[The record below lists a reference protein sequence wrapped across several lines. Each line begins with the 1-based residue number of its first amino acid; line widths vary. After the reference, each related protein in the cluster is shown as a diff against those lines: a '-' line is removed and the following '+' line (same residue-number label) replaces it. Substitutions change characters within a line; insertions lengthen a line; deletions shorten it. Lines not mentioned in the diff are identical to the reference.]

1 MVVGTHPHSLARVNF
16 IQHISRMVKG
26 LHLLGPIT
34 GFFIVVYVLR
44 VLLSKREGFF
54 DAQTDF
60 LVWVRTN
67 VSPLNAV
74 RDITDVDSVDYKV
87 IRESIAMINSASA
100 NMPTKDLTTL
110 QTAIMNKLKTQA
122 NPSTAYTVALKI
134 KWPAQSDPPAS
145 YNETLAL
152 FVKRLHKALPSY
164 PFNQVAMDILK
175 AADSENRPTMEQ
187 CKKIFKCSSVE
198 SIPANI

>member
-1 MVVGTHPHSLARVNF
+1 
-16 IQHISRMVKG
+16 MVKG

-34 GFFIVVYVLR
+34 AFFIVIYILR
-44 VLLSKREGFF
+44 LFLLKREGFF

-60 LVWVRTN
+60 LIWIRTN

-74 RDITDVDSVDYKV
+74 RDITDTDSTDYKV
-87 IRESIAMINSASA
+87 IRESVAMINSANARMSA
-100 NMPTKDLTTL
+100 TDLATL
-110 QTAIMNKLKTQA
+110 QTTVSNKLKAQP
-122 NPSTAYTVALKI
+122 NPSTAYTLAVKM

-145 YNETLAL
+145 YNDTVAFL
-152 FVKRLHKALPSY
+152 VKKLHKALPSY
-164 PFNQVAMDILK
+164 PFNQMAMDILK
-175 AADSENRPTMEQ
+175 AADSANRPTMEQ

>member
-1 MVVGTHPHSLARVNF
+1 M
-16 IQHISRMVKG
+16 
-26 LHLLGPIT
+26 
-34 GFFIVVYVLR
+34 YVLR

-60 LVWVRTN
+60 LIWVQTN

-74 RDITDVDSVDYKV
+74 RDITDVDSADYKV
-87 IRESIAMINSASA
+87 IRESIAMINSANAKMS
-100 NMPTKDLTTL
+100 TTDLATL
-110 QTAIMNKLKTQA
+110 QTTIMNKLKTQA
-122 NPSTAYTVALKI
+122 NPSTAYMVALKI

-145 YNETLAL
+145 YKEAL
-152 FVKRLHKALPSY
+152 GLLVKKLHKALPSY
-164 PFNQVAMDILK
+164 PFNQVAMEILK